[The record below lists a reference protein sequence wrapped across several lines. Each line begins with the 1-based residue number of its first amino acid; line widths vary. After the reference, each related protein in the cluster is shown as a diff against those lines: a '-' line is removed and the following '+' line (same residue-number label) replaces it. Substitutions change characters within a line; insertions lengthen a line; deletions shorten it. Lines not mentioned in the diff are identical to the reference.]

1 MKNGLIIKSISG
13 EYTVFSEELY
23 VCKPRGVFRHQD
35 KSPKVGDC
43 VDFDEKT
50 LTIIKIH
57 DRKNELVRP
66 VIANVDYA
74 ILVFSIVEP
83 DLNLQ
88 LLDRILSILE
98 YQDISSVIVFT
109 KNDLLQFK
117 DTNFE
122 EAYNNAKEYY
132 KKIGYPVLESIN
144 GSCYQELK
152 QYVENNVCVCIG
164 QSGVGKSTILNAIDP
179 TLNIKTA
186 EISKALG
193 RGKHTTRHIE
203 LIKVGNGWL
212 ADSPGFGTV
221 NFDDIDELTFSHTF
235 VEFFKESENCRFS
248 KCTHTNEPGCNIKA
262 LVDKNEILGT
272 RYRNYLTF
280 IQEVK
285 QNKKNKY

>member
-122 EAYNNAKEYY
+122 EAYNNAKEA
-132 KKIGYPVLESIN
+132 
-144 GSCYQELK
+144 LK
-152 QYVENNVCVCIG
+152 TQ
-164 QSGVGKSTILNAIDP
+164 
-179 TLNIKTA
+179 
-186 EISKALG
+186 
-193 RGKHTTRHIE
+193 
-203 LIKVGNGWL
+203 
-212 ADSPGFGTV
+212 
-221 NFDDIDELTFSHTF
+221 
-235 VEFFKESENCRFS
+235 
-248 KCTHTNEPGCNIKA
+248 
-262 LVDKNEILGT
+262 
-272 RYRNYLTF
+272 
-280 IQEVK
+280 
-285 QNKKNKY
+285 